1 MSNAFNCVSRQA
13 LLEECAVHF
22 PELLPWVGWCYGSQP
37 TLWHPLGQLSSEVGV
52 QQGDP
57 LGPLLFSLVL
67 HKVVSY
73 IAQDRECLPLLFNG
87 WYLDDGVLL
96 GHSQAVNRALT
107 LIQKMGPSLGLFVNV
122 SKCELFGCGDLSSFP
137 PEMKVSRVPN
147 LVILGAPI
155 GDLIFCAKFVAQKR
169 ADAAVLLSQL
179 AEVGAEDPQVAFL
192 LLRQCAAFCK
202 LVHLARSAPPS
213 HIAEG
218 LALFD
223 KDVRQCFAE
232 CTAVD
237 AADVEWM
244 QAQLSLSRGGLGLR
258 SLSSHC
264 VAAYLAS
271 ISSSGCDKW
280 NLLVEPIELFN
291 GARLLSISSRHA
303 ASWLTVV
310 PSPGLNLHLEPNEFQ
325 IAVKWW
331 LGMDVSF
338 GSCYPHCPDHRLD
351 PLGHHALTC
360 KHGGDVVLRH
370 NSLRDVFV
378 EFCHRACLGGQVEV
392 GSGQGHDRLN
402 SRPADVLV
410 KNWHLGKPAAFDL
423 TITSPL
429 NPTTLTEAGV
439 KCGSSAQVAEV
450 RKHAANDGKCKELGW
465 VCIPLAVES
474 YGCWGMEAQESFKRL
489 AARLAIQMGCSRSQ
503 ATTTLYQRLSL
514 SLGSLSIADRAR
526 LLSASSPHASSWL
539 TVTPSEGQGLHLDPP
554 VFQTALKWWLGLD
567 TAEGSICALC
577 PDKMLDPLGH
587 HATTCKR
594 GGDVVFRH
602 NKLRDILAETCRRA
616 HLSVQVE
623 AGCNLTPDHSHSR
636 PADVLISNWVLGK
649 TAACDLSVTSPLNSN
664 IMSEAGVTAGAAA
677 QATELR
683 KHEANDV
690 KCSELGWLCIPLVV
704 ESYGAW
710 GKEAMESFSSLAS
723 RLAITSSRPKSAVL
737 SELYG
742 RLNLNLVRANAQ
754 LGLSY
759 GGLGLRS
766 ISHHSCAAYIASLSF
781 SGLGSADNPHLMRSI
796 VKYNGLVSPP
806 DGISVESILASPI
819 PQRILSQRLDD
830 HSFGLVIAAATDADK
845 ARLLSTSAPHAASWL
860 SVVPSIGLGLHL
872 DPNELQ
878 IAVKWWLGLD
888 TSRGSSCG
896 LCPDVA
902 LDPLGHH
909 AATCR
914 HGGDVVIRH
923 NRLRD
928 VVLSFCHQA
937 HIAARLEAGS
947 GLTPGLDRARPAD
960 VLVRDWAQGK
970 PAAFD
975 ITVTSPLTPAI
986 LAEAS
991 RRVGAAAEA
1000 AENRKHTANDPKCAE
1015 LGWRCVPLAVET
1027 YCNWG
1032 EEARGTFALLATRL
1046 AFGSSSF
1053 RKARV
1058 ISDMFGR
1065 LNITLVR
1072 AIARAILART
1082 VIPSDFS

>member
-1 MSNAFNCVSRQA
+1 MQAASHSTAITFAALPDSSVILFYVTRSPFPGPYQPPSTSRQAFSIFTSCASPEPVVQSRPSNASSPLSGCLPEPHLVSTHRKQCIVDGCQEFIAPTMWRSHMNLHAKGVFPGEVPTWWLQEQNLTVCTNCFCLVAVSRFTSHLDKCSTIVVSGCRSFPHSSLGVSCPSENPLPALPSWEESSYAACGLKGTLAAYGIELKGVLSPSSQTKFPIDVSKKKISSAIGLGREGLLGKACQALVSPGIAPNTQEVWNSLQQKHPKGAQPSLPTSSSPPVTHVLPQDFNILSVLHSFPKGTACGPSGLRIQHLLDSAQIHLSVPLCSSLRGVVDILASGRAPISVSKFLAGGSLTALVKNKEGRPLDIRPIAVGEALRRLTGKCLCIITKPKATDFFAPLQYGVACTAGAEKVIHGVRSCIKEHWIDDNFTVCKVDMSNAFNCVSRQA

-291 GARLLSISSRHA
+291 GLVPAEDAITLETLATSNMRQHSLSGKIEDQQFRQLFHISSPANRARLLSISSRHA

-338 GSCYPHCPDHRLD
+338 GSCCPHCPDHRLD

-514 SLGSLSIADRAR
+514 SL
-526 LLSASSPHASSWL
+526 
-539 TVTPSEGQGLHLDPP
+539 
-554 VFQTALKWWLGLD
+554 
-567 TAEGSICALC
+567 
-577 PDKMLDPLGH
+577 
-587 HATTCKR
+587 
-594 GGDVVFRH
+594 
-602 NKLRDILAETCRRA
+602 
-616 HLSVQVE
+616 
-623 AGCNLTPDHSHSR
+623 
-636 PADVLISNWVLGK
+636 
-649 TAACDLSVTSPLNSN
+649 
-664 IMSEAGVTAGAAA
+664 
-677 QATELR
+677 
-683 KHEANDV
+683 
-690 KCSELGWLCIPLVV
+690 
-704 ESYGAW
+704 
-710 GKEAMESFSSLAS
+710 
-723 RLAITSSRPKSAVL
+723 
-737 SELYG
+737 
-742 RLNLNLVRANAQ
+742 VRANA
-754 LGLSY
+754 
-759 GGLGLRS
+759 R
-766 ISHHSCAAYIASLSF
+766 A
-781 SGLGSADNPHLMRSI
+781 
-796 VKYNGLVSPP
+796 
-806 DGISVESILASPI
+806 
-819 PQRILSQRLDD
+819 
-830 HSFGLVIAAATDADK
+830 
-845 ARLLSTSAPHAASWL
+845 LLS
-860 SVVPSIGLGLHL
+860 
-872 DPNELQ
+872 
-878 IAVKWWLGLD
+878 
-888 TSRGSSCG
+888 
-896 LCPDVA
+896 
-902 LDPLGHH
+902 
-909 AATCR
+909 
-914 HGGDVVIRH
+914 
-923 NRLRD
+923 
-928 VVLSFCHQA
+928 
-937 HIAARLEAGS
+937 
-947 GLTPGLDRARPAD
+947 RAR
-960 VLVRDWAQGK
+960 VHL
-970 PAAFD
+970 
-975 ITVTSPLTPAI
+975 
-986 LAEAS
+986 
-991 RRVGAAAEA
+991 
-1000 AENRKHTANDPKCAE
+1000 
-1015 LGWRCVPLAVET
+1015 
-1027 YCNWG
+1027 
-1032 EEARGTFALLATRL
+1032 EEG
-1046 AFGSSSF
+1046 G
-1053 RKARV
+1053 
-1058 ISDMFGR
+1058 
-1065 LNITLVR
+1065 
-1072 AIARAILART
+1072 
-1082 VIPSDFS
+1082 

>member
-1 MSNAFNCVSRQA
+1 MATVCAVNSSGLGREGLLGKACQALVSPGIAPNTQEDFNILSVLHSFPKGTACGPSGLRIQHLLDSAQIHLSVPLCSSLHGVVDILASGRAPISVSKFLAGGSLTALVKNKEGRPLDIRPIAVGEALRRLTGKCLCIITKPKATDFFAPLQYGVACTAGAEKVIHGVRSCIKEHWIDDNFTVCKVDMSNAFNCVSRQA

-52 QQGDP
+52 QQGDS

-107 LIQKMGPSLGLFVNV
+107 LIQEMGPSLGLFVNV

-179 AEVGAEDPQVAFL
+179 AEVEAEDPQVAFL

-291 GARLLSISSRHA
+291 GLVPAEDAITLETLATSNMRQHSLSGKIEDQQFRQLFHISSPANRARLLSISSRHA

-338 GSCYPHCPDHRLD
+338 GSCCPHCPDHRLD

-360 KHGGDVVLRH
+360 KHGGGCSLTSQQPTGCFCGVLPQ
-370 NSLRDVFV
+370 SL
-378 EFCHRACLGGQVEV
+378 
-392 GSGQGHDRLN
+392 
-402 SRPADVLV
+402 SRWSDVLV
-410 KNWHLGKPAAFDL
+410 QNWHLGKPAAFDL

-514 SLGSLSIADRAR
+514 SL
-526 LLSASSPHASSWL
+526 
-539 TVTPSEGQGLHLDPP
+539 
-554 VFQTALKWWLGLD
+554 
-567 TAEGSICALC
+567 
-577 PDKMLDPLGH
+577 
-587 HATTCKR
+587 
-594 GGDVVFRH
+594 
-602 NKLRDILAETCRRA
+602 
-616 HLSVQVE
+616 
-623 AGCNLTPDHSHSR
+623 
-636 PADVLISNWVLGK
+636 
-649 TAACDLSVTSPLNSN
+649 
-664 IMSEAGVTAGAAA
+664 
-677 QATELR
+677 
-683 KHEANDV
+683 
-690 KCSELGWLCIPLVV
+690 
-704 ESYGAW
+704 
-710 GKEAMESFSSLAS
+710 
-723 RLAITSSRPKSAVL
+723 
-737 SELYG
+737 
-742 RLNLNLVRANAQ
+742 VRANA
-754 LGLSY
+754 
-759 GGLGLRS
+759 R
-766 ISHHSCAAYIASLSF
+766 A
-781 SGLGSADNPHLMRSI
+781 
-796 VKYNGLVSPP
+796 
-806 DGISVESILASPI
+806 
-819 PQRILSQRLDD
+819 
-830 HSFGLVIAAATDADK
+830 
-845 ARLLSTSAPHAASWL
+845 LLS
-860 SVVPSIGLGLHL
+860 
-872 DPNELQ
+872 
-878 IAVKWWLGLD
+878 
-888 TSRGSSCG
+888 
-896 LCPDVA
+896 
-902 LDPLGHH
+902 
-909 AATCR
+909 
-914 HGGDVVIRH
+914 
-923 NRLRD
+923 
-928 VVLSFCHQA
+928 
-937 HIAARLEAGS
+937 
-947 GLTPGLDRARPAD
+947 RAR
-960 VLVRDWAQGK
+960 VHL
-970 PAAFD
+970 
-975 ITVTSPLTPAI
+975 
-986 LAEAS
+986 
-991 RRVGAAAEA
+991 
-1000 AENRKHTANDPKCAE
+1000 
-1015 LGWRCVPLAVET
+1015 
-1027 YCNWG
+1027 
-1032 EEARGTFALLATRL
+1032 EEG
-1046 AFGSSSF
+1046 G
-1053 RKARV
+1053 
-1058 ISDMFGR
+1058 
-1065 LNITLVR
+1065 
-1072 AIARAILART
+1072 
-1082 VIPSDFS
+1082 

>member
-1 MSNAFNCVSRQA
+1 MHYITPLSSALLLPTPSQMPVRIIPVVQGQSCPHCPSFVLDDFGHHSLSYVLVPNWDLGKPAAFDLSVTSTLHPSVLLEASMTAGSAALVAENRKHKYNDRKSGVTAGSAAKVVECRKQDMNDPKCSELGWKCTPLAVETYGCWDAEARETLAVETYGCWDAEARETLAVETYGCWGAEARETLSRLATRLAIPMRCTKSQATAAIYGRLSLTLVRSCARALLSRAGPSLVITAGAEKVIHGVRSCIKEHWIDDNFTFCKVDMSNAFNCVSRQA

-291 GARLLSISSRHA
+291 GLVPAEDAITLETLATSNMRQHSLSGKIEDQQFRQLFHISSPANRARLLSISSRHA

-338 GSCYPHCPDHRLD
+338 GSCCPHCPDHRLD

-514 SLGSLSIADRAR
+514 SL
-526 LLSASSPHASSWL
+526 
-539 TVTPSEGQGLHLDPP
+539 
-554 VFQTALKWWLGLD
+554 
-567 TAEGSICALC
+567 
-577 PDKMLDPLGH
+577 
-587 HATTCKR
+587 
-594 GGDVVFRH
+594 
-602 NKLRDILAETCRRA
+602 
-616 HLSVQVE
+616 
-623 AGCNLTPDHSHSR
+623 
-636 PADVLISNWVLGK
+636 
-649 TAACDLSVTSPLNSN
+649 
-664 IMSEAGVTAGAAA
+664 
-677 QATELR
+677 
-683 KHEANDV
+683 
-690 KCSELGWLCIPLVV
+690 
-704 ESYGAW
+704 
-710 GKEAMESFSSLAS
+710 
-723 RLAITSSRPKSAVL
+723 
-737 SELYG
+737 
-742 RLNLNLVRANAQ
+742 VRANA
-754 LGLSY
+754 
-759 GGLGLRS
+759 R
-766 ISHHSCAAYIASLSF
+766 A
-781 SGLGSADNPHLMRSI
+781 
-796 VKYNGLVSPP
+796 
-806 DGISVESILASPI
+806 
-819 PQRILSQRLDD
+819 
-830 HSFGLVIAAATDADK
+830 
-845 ARLLSTSAPHAASWL
+845 LLS
-860 SVVPSIGLGLHL
+860 
-872 DPNELQ
+872 
-878 IAVKWWLGLD
+878 
-888 TSRGSSCG
+888 
-896 LCPDVA
+896 
-902 LDPLGHH
+902 
-909 AATCR
+909 
-914 HGGDVVIRH
+914 
-923 NRLRD
+923 
-928 VVLSFCHQA
+928 
-937 HIAARLEAGS
+937 
-947 GLTPGLDRARPAD
+947 RAR
-960 VLVRDWAQGK
+960 VHL
-970 PAAFD
+970 
-975 ITVTSPLTPAI
+975 
-986 LAEAS
+986 
-991 RRVGAAAEA
+991 
-1000 AENRKHTANDPKCAE
+1000 
-1015 LGWRCVPLAVET
+1015 
-1027 YCNWG
+1027 
-1032 EEARGTFALLATRL
+1032 EEG
-1046 AFGSSSF
+1046 G
-1053 RKARV
+1053 
-1058 ISDMFGR
+1058 
-1065 LNITLVR
+1065 
-1072 AIARAILART
+1072 
-1082 VIPSDFS
+1082 

>member
-1 MSNAFNCVSRQA
+1 M
-13 LLEECAVHF
+13 
-22 PELLPWVGWCYGSQP
+22 
-37 TLWHPLGQLSSEVGV
+37 
-52 QQGDP
+52 
-57 LGPLLFSLVL
+57 
-67 HKVVSY
+67 
-73 IAQDRECLPLLFNG
+73 
-87 WYLDDGVLL
+87 
-96 GHSQAVNRALT
+96 
-107 LIQKMGPSLGLFVNV
+107 
-122 SKCELFGCGDLSSFP
+122 
-137 PEMKVSRVPN
+137 SRVPN

-291 GARLLSISSRHA
+291 GLVPAKDAITLETLATSNMRQHSLSGKIEDQQFRQLFHISSPTNRAHLLSISSRHA

-338 GSCYPHCPDHRLD
+338 GSSCPHCPDHRLD

-514 SLGSLSIADRAR
+514 SL
-526 LLSASSPHASSWL
+526 
-539 TVTPSEGQGLHLDPP
+539 
-554 VFQTALKWWLGLD
+554 
-567 TAEGSICALC
+567 
-577 PDKMLDPLGH
+577 
-587 HATTCKR
+587 
-594 GGDVVFRH
+594 
-602 NKLRDILAETCRRA
+602 
-616 HLSVQVE
+616 
-623 AGCNLTPDHSHSR
+623 
-636 PADVLISNWVLGK
+636 
-649 TAACDLSVTSPLNSN
+649 
-664 IMSEAGVTAGAAA
+664 
-677 QATELR
+677 
-683 KHEANDV
+683 
-690 KCSELGWLCIPLVV
+690 
-704 ESYGAW
+704 
-710 GKEAMESFSSLAS
+710 
-723 RLAITSSRPKSAVL
+723 
-737 SELYG
+737 
-742 RLNLNLVRANAQ
+742 VRANA
-754 LGLSY
+754 
-759 GGLGLRS
+759 R
-766 ISHHSCAAYIASLSF
+766 A
-781 SGLGSADNPHLMRSI
+781 
-796 VKYNGLVSPP
+796 
-806 DGISVESILASPI
+806 
-819 PQRILSQRLDD
+819 
-830 HSFGLVIAAATDADK
+830 
-845 ARLLSTSAPHAASWL
+845 LLS
-860 SVVPSIGLGLHL
+860 
-872 DPNELQ
+872 
-878 IAVKWWLGLD
+878 
-888 TSRGSSCG
+888 
-896 LCPDVA
+896 
-902 LDPLGHH
+902 
-909 AATCR
+909 
-914 HGGDVVIRH
+914 
-923 NRLRD
+923 
-928 VVLSFCHQA
+928 
-937 HIAARLEAGS
+937 
-947 GLTPGLDRARPAD
+947 RAR
-960 VLVRDWAQGK
+960 VHL
-970 PAAFD
+970 
-975 ITVTSPLTPAI
+975 
-986 LAEAS
+986 
-991 RRVGAAAEA
+991 
-1000 AENRKHTANDPKCAE
+1000 
-1015 LGWRCVPLAVET
+1015 
-1027 YCNWG
+1027 
-1032 EEARGTFALLATRL
+1032 EEG
-1046 AFGSSSF
+1046 G
-1053 RKARV
+1053 
-1058 ISDMFGR
+1058 
-1065 LNITLVR
+1065 
-1072 AIARAILART
+1072 
-1082 VIPSDFS
+1082 

>member
-1 MSNAFNCVSRQA
+1 MWRSHMNLHAKGVFPGEVPTWWLQEQNLTVCTNCFCLVAVSRFTSHLDKCSTIVVSGCRSFPHRSLGVSCPSENPLPALPSWEEVCELQCPTIRYIPHKARPAVARVLSDVLRSICFENSEEAWLKLFMLPKCVLRASKRGGRHCKHPSIEQLCGLWSQGDIGGIWNRIKRRPVIPPHKQNSPIDVSKKKISSAIGLGREGLLGKACQALVSPGIAPNTQEVWNSLQQKHPKGAQPSLPTSSSPPVTHVLPQDFNILSVLHSFPKGTACGPSGLRIQHLLDSAQIHLSVPLCSSLRGVVDILASGRAPISVSKFLAGGSLTALVKNKEGRPLDIRPIAVGEALRRLTGKCLCIITKPKATDFFAPLQYGVACTAGAEKVIHGVRSCIKEHWIDDNFTVCKVDMSNAFNCVSRQA

-291 GARLLSISSRHA
+291 GLVPAEDAITLETLATSNMRQHSLSGKIEDQQFRQLFHISSPANRARLLSISSRHA

-338 GSCYPHCPDHRLD
+338 GSCCPHCPDHRLD

-514 SLGSLSIADRAR
+514 SL
-526 LLSASSPHASSWL
+526 
-539 TVTPSEGQGLHLDPP
+539 
-554 VFQTALKWWLGLD
+554 
-567 TAEGSICALC
+567 
-577 PDKMLDPLGH
+577 
-587 HATTCKR
+587 
-594 GGDVVFRH
+594 
-602 NKLRDILAETCRRA
+602 
-616 HLSVQVE
+616 
-623 AGCNLTPDHSHSR
+623 
-636 PADVLISNWVLGK
+636 
-649 TAACDLSVTSPLNSN
+649 
-664 IMSEAGVTAGAAA
+664 
-677 QATELR
+677 
-683 KHEANDV
+683 
-690 KCSELGWLCIPLVV
+690 
-704 ESYGAW
+704 
-710 GKEAMESFSSLAS
+710 
-723 RLAITSSRPKSAVL
+723 
-737 SELYG
+737 
-742 RLNLNLVRANAQ
+742 VRANA
-754 LGLSY
+754 
-759 GGLGLRS
+759 R
-766 ISHHSCAAYIASLSF
+766 A
-781 SGLGSADNPHLMRSI
+781 
-796 VKYNGLVSPP
+796 
-806 DGISVESILASPI
+806 
-819 PQRILSQRLDD
+819 
-830 HSFGLVIAAATDADK
+830 
-845 ARLLSTSAPHAASWL
+845 LLS
-860 SVVPSIGLGLHL
+860 
-872 DPNELQ
+872 
-878 IAVKWWLGLD
+878 
-888 TSRGSSCG
+888 
-896 LCPDVA
+896 
-902 LDPLGHH
+902 
-909 AATCR
+909 
-914 HGGDVVIRH
+914 
-923 NRLRD
+923 
-928 VVLSFCHQA
+928 
-937 HIAARLEAGS
+937 
-947 GLTPGLDRARPAD
+947 RAR
-960 VLVRDWAQGK
+960 VHL
-970 PAAFD
+970 
-975 ITVTSPLTPAI
+975 
-986 LAEAS
+986 
-991 RRVGAAAEA
+991 
-1000 AENRKHTANDPKCAE
+1000 
-1015 LGWRCVPLAVET
+1015 
-1027 YCNWG
+1027 
-1032 EEARGTFALLATRL
+1032 EEG
-1046 AFGSSSF
+1046 G
-1053 RKARV
+1053 
-1058 ISDMFGR
+1058 
-1065 LNITLVR
+1065 
-1072 AIARAILART
+1072 
-1082 VIPSDFS
+1082 

>member
-1 MSNAFNCVSRQA
+1 MTTSQPVSPLPDHSVNVLTQSDSQSSTTAQEPLPLTPPAVIMPQLLPTQPQSPSPPSQIVPLSSSTLQGLPFPGPYQPPSTSRQAFSDLPRQCASPEPVVQSRPSNASSPLSGCLPEPHLVSTHRKQCIVDGCQEFIAPTMWRSHMNLHAKGVFSGEVPTWWLQEQNLTVCTNCFCLVAVSRFTSHLDKCSTIVVSGCRSFPHSSLGVSCPSENPLPALPSWEEVCELQCPTIRYIPHKARPAVARVLSDVLRNTLRELSLLLPISSSPPVTHVLPQDFNILSVLHSFPKGTACGPSGLRIQHLLDSAQIHLSVPLCSSLRGVVNILASGRAPISVSKFLAGGSLTALVKNKEGRPLDIRPIAVGEALRRLTGKCLCIITKPKATDFFAPLQYGVACTAGAEKVIHGVRSCIKEHWIDDNFTVCKVDMSNAFNCVSRQA

-52 QQGDP
+52 QQGDQ

-223 KDVRQCFAE
+223 KDVCQCFAE

-291 GARLLSISSRHA
+291 GLVPAEDAITLETLATSNMRQHSLSGKIEDQQFRQLFHISSPANRARLLSISSRHA

-338 GSCYPHCPDHRLD
+338 GSCCPHCPDHRLD
-351 PLGHHALTC
+351 PLGHHALT
-360 KHGGDVVLRH
+360 
-370 NSLRDVFV
+370 
-378 EFCHRACLGGQVEV
+378 ACLGGQVEV

-514 SLGSLSIADRAR
+514 SL
-526 LLSASSPHASSWL
+526 
-539 TVTPSEGQGLHLDPP
+539 
-554 VFQTALKWWLGLD
+554 
-567 TAEGSICALC
+567 
-577 PDKMLDPLGH
+577 
-587 HATTCKR
+587 
-594 GGDVVFRH
+594 
-602 NKLRDILAETCRRA
+602 
-616 HLSVQVE
+616 
-623 AGCNLTPDHSHSR
+623 
-636 PADVLISNWVLGK
+636 
-649 TAACDLSVTSPLNSN
+649 
-664 IMSEAGVTAGAAA
+664 
-677 QATELR
+677 
-683 KHEANDV
+683 
-690 KCSELGWLCIPLVV
+690 
-704 ESYGAW
+704 
-710 GKEAMESFSSLAS
+710 
-723 RLAITSSRPKSAVL
+723 
-737 SELYG
+737 
-742 RLNLNLVRANAQ
+742 VRANA
-754 LGLSY
+754 
-759 GGLGLRS
+759 R
-766 ISHHSCAAYIASLSF
+766 A
-781 SGLGSADNPHLMRSI
+781 
-796 VKYNGLVSPP
+796 
-806 DGISVESILASPI
+806 
-819 PQRILSQRLDD
+819 
-830 HSFGLVIAAATDADK
+830 
-845 ARLLSTSAPHAASWL
+845 LLS
-860 SVVPSIGLGLHL
+860 
-872 DPNELQ
+872 
-878 IAVKWWLGLD
+878 
-888 TSRGSSCG
+888 
-896 LCPDVA
+896 
-902 LDPLGHH
+902 
-909 AATCR
+909 
-914 HGGDVVIRH
+914 
-923 NRLRD
+923 
-928 VVLSFCHQA
+928 
-937 HIAARLEAGS
+937 
-947 GLTPGLDRARPAD
+947 RAR
-960 VLVRDWAQGK
+960 VHL
-970 PAAFD
+970 
-975 ITVTSPLTPAI
+975 
-986 LAEAS
+986 
-991 RRVGAAAEA
+991 
-1000 AENRKHTANDPKCAE
+1000 
-1015 LGWRCVPLAVET
+1015 
-1027 YCNWG
+1027 
-1032 EEARGTFALLATRL
+1032 EEG
-1046 AFGSSSF
+1046 G
-1053 RKARV
+1053 
-1058 ISDMFGR
+1058 
-1065 LNITLVR
+1065 
-1072 AIARAILART
+1072 
-1082 VIPSDFS
+1082 